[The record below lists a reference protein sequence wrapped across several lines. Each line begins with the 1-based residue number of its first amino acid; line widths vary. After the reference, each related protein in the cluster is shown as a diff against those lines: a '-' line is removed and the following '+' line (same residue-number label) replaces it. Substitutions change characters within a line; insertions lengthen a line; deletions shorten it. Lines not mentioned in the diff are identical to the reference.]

1 MIMLCVMI
9 YAGTSCGLRSV
20 IKILSIHEKVLGD
33 PFGKV
38 PCYNTVANWVRKLGL
53 SVYEEDAPKGR
64 KYAHIIDESIMIN
77 KEKLLLVLGVPAEH
91 TGKPL
96 NHEDVT
102 VLGMQIGECFRRNDV
117 KEAIEEASE
126 KTGGSPEYGI
136 SDGAHNLVGG
146 FKDAGIDHHLDISHT
161 LGNCMKHV
169 YGKDPEFMEL
179 TEKLGKVRLQYHL
192 TDKAW
197 LLPPNMRAMARFMN
211 LREWVSWARKMLGC
225 LDSLDDGLKDAYS
238 FLSHYREL
246 IEELGVCI
254 DSVTYLEKLCK
265 CEGFGLRTNALCQ
278 RHIIV
283 SLVGNASNRRACV
296 GLEMLDYFRGQAA
309 LLNDRRKVHNI
320 SSDIIESE
328 FGILKAKVSPNKLY
342 GFTPMVLILPLYPKI
357 SGYSDAKKQDF
368 KERLANVKLKDI
380 DLWAKENLSPNRVAL
395 RSKTLNNAS

>member
-9 YAGTSCGLRSV
+9 YVGTGCGLRSV
-20 IKILSIHEKVLGD
+20 IKILSFHEKVLGE

-53 SVYEEDAPKGR
+53 SVYEEDAPKDR
-64 KYAHIIDESIMIN
+64 KHAYIIDESIMIN
-77 KEKLLLVLGVPAEH
+77 KEKLLLVLGATAEH

-102 VLGMQIGECFRRNDV
+102 VLGMHVGECFKRDDV
-117 KEAIEEASE
+117 KEAVEKASE
-126 KTGGSPEYGI
+126 KTGSSPEYGI

-146 FKDAGIDHHLDISHT
+146 FRDIGVDHHLDISHT

-211 LREWVSWARKMLGC
+211 LREWVTWAQKMLGC

-238 FLSHYREL
+238 FILQYREL
-246 IEELGVCI
+246 IEELGVCV
-254 DSVTYLEKLCK
+254 DSVEYLETLCK
-265 CEGFGLRTNALCQ
+265 SEGFGLRTNALC
-278 RHIIV
+278 RHHIIV
-283 SLVGNASNRRACV
+283 NLVGNANNRRACV
-296 GLEMLDYFRGQAA
+296 GLEMLDYFRRQAA
-309 LLNDRRKVHNI
+309 LLNGTRQIHNI

-328 FGILKAKVSPNKLY
+328 FGILKAKVSPNKLN

-357 SGYSDAKKQDF
+357 SVYSDAKKQDF

-395 RSKTLNNAS
+395 RSRTLNKVS

>member
-1 MIMLCVMI
+1 MIMLCVLI
-9 YAGTSCGLRSV
+9 YVGTGCGLRSV
-20 IKILSIHEKVLGD
+20 IKILRIHEKVLGE

-53 SVYEEDAPKGR
+53 SVYEEDAPKDR
-64 KYAHIIDESIMIN
+64 KYAYIIDESIKIN

-91 TGKPL
+91 TGNPL
-96 NHEDVT
+96 NHEDVS
-102 VLGMQIGECFRRNDV
+102 VLGMHVGECFRRDDV
-117 KEAIEEASE
+117 KESVEKASE

-169 YGKDPEFMEL
+169 YGKDPEFVEF
-179 TEKLGKVRLQYHL
+179 TGKLGKIRLQYHL

-211 LREWVSWARKMLGC
+211 LREWVTWARKMLGC
-225 LDSLDDGLKDAYS
+225 LDSLDKELKEAYS
-238 FLSHYREL
+238 FLLQYREL
-246 IEELGVCI
+246 IEELGVCV
-254 DSVTYLEKLCK
+254 DSVAYLETLCK

-278 RHIIV
+278 HHIIV
-283 SLVGNASNRRACV
+283 NLVGNANNRRARV

-309 LLNDRRKVHNI
+309 LLNDTRQIHNI

-342 GFTPMVLILPLYPKI
+342 GFTPMVLILPLYPI
-357 SGYSDAKKQDF
+357 LSVYSDAKKQDF
-368 KERLANVKLKDI
+368 KVRLASVKLKDI
-380 DLWAKENLSPNRVAL
+380 DLWAKENLSQNRVAL